1 MKTIN
6 IKGKPY
12 IPVNERLKYFRQSK
26 KYEDWAISEEIISF
40 SESEVLVKVS
50 LIDENGVCKSI
61 AHSQEFRDNSMIN
74 KTSFLENAFTS
85 ALGRALGYLGIG
97 IDTSIASYNEVNQ
110 AVKKQEVFQRRKLTT
125 QEFKN
130 TLQGTKDQ
138 AVNVMAKFQLTDKQ
152 KQELIQKFKLNGK

>member
-12 IPVNERLKYFRQSK
+12 IPVNERLKHFRQSK

-110 AVKKQEVFQRRKLTT
+110 AVKKQEVFQRRKLTP

-152 KQELIQKFKLNGK
+152 KQELIQKFQLNGK

>member
-12 IPVNERLKYFRQSK
+12 IPVNERLKHFRQSN
-26 KYEDWAISEEIISF
+26 KYENWAISEEILPS
-40 SESEVLVKVS
+40 SESEVIVRVS

-61 AHSQEFRDNSMIN
+61 AHSHEYRDNSMIN

-110 AVKKQEVFQRRKLTT
+110 AVKKQEVFQRRKLTP
-125 QEFKN
+125 QEFQN
-130 TLQGTKDQ
+130 TLEGTKDQ

-152 KQELIQKFKLNGK
+152 KQQLIQKFNLNGK